1 MINIS
6 VLKFLFITHGSKTC
20 IFQGWYEIFK
30 NRKQKKMYVWHRA
43 RLQPLSSFLSLVMTI
58 CFMAILVLLHQSSR
72 PPLQAVY
79 QLSTLKTESVSTF
92 IQNYFILLFLPVK
105 DFIYIRFR
113 RLDPVLHSAFIMW
126 TLSATHSVDVK
137 SQLSLWKM
145 KPWSKSHA
153 SFKINWTVYG
163 LWEVSLPVLWV
174 VLLLLLLL
182 AAAAA
187 AGNGGCGRTVL
198 GSPYQGVGSAAS
210 CPQVTGLMCS
220 VHQSLAPL
228 LSCQQVF
235 SLR

>member
-1 MINIS
+1 
-6 VLKFLFITHGSKTC
+6 
-20 IFQGWYEIFK
+20 
-30 NRKQKKMYVWHRA
+30 MYIWHRA

-92 IQNYFILLFLPVK
+92 IQNYFILLFLPIK

-113 RLDPVLHSAFIMW
+113 RFNHVLHSVFIMW

-145 KPWSKSHA
+145 KPWSKPHA

-163 LWEVSLPVLWV
+163 LWEVLLPVLWVV
-174 VLLLLLLL
+174 VLLLLLLCCCCWQRRVRQDGSRISISGSGL
-182 AAAAA
+182 
-187 AGNGGCGRTVL
+187 GCLLSSGHRAHVL
-198 GSPYQGVGSAAS
+198 SP
-210 CPQVTGLMCS
+210 PVTGS
-220 VHQSLAPL
+220 SLV
-228 LSCQQVF
+228 LST
-235 SLR
+235 